1 MARLPPSREREPRI
15 AEASIPLEVELKL
28 ALHAAAVPALLR
40 HPALRPLR
48 RGRTRTAHVVS
59 TYFDSPDFRL
69 ERADVA
75 LRVRRIGRR
84 WIQTVKGPPQADAGA
99 GLHARAEHE
108 WPLPGPDVELGRL
121 AATPWKKLAAK
132 VAKSGGL
139 VPCCTTDFKRR
150 TIPLEFPD
158 GSTAELCVDLGEIR
172 APCDGRTRREPI
184 AEIEIELK
192 SGDAANLFRLALA
205 LSADLPLAVMT
216 DSKSARGH
224 ALRRGLPRAVPSPVR
239 AEEVPLATDVTT
251 ADALA
256 AVARGCLHQIAANA
270 PGLVADDDPEW
281 VHQMRVGTRRLR
293 SCLSLVAR
301 FAADTTIDPVVAEV
315 KWLATILGR
324 ARDWDVFMTET
335 LPPLAAWFAR
345 DARAAPGIRRLRA
358 RAAARRRVARS
369 DARAS
374 IASPRFQHLLLA
386 TGLACATPRFGAPLR
401 AAEASAGAA
410 AASGGRAAP
419 FAAGLLARRHRKFVR
434 LAADLVHASN
444 EERHAARI
452 AAKRLR
458 YVAEFFAPLF
468 PGKRTRAYLEALA
481 NAQDVLGRL
490 NDAVTAASLA
500 GELAGPGNE
509 AAAGAVHGWVAAQA
523 AAVEPILAKA
533 WRRFDAARPFW
544 PSS

>member
-1 MARLPPSREREPRI
+1 MARAPRI
-15 AEASIPLEVELKL
+15 AGSSVPLEVELKL
-28 ALHAAAVPALLR
+28 ALDAAAMPALLR

-48 RGRTRTAHVVS
+48 RGRTRTAHLVS
-59 TYFDSPDFRL
+59 TYYDSPDFRL

-75 LRVRRIGRR
+75 LRIRRIGGR
-84 WIQTVKGPPQADAGA
+84 WIQTVKGPPVADAGA
-99 GLHARAEHE
+99 GLHARPEHE
-108 WPLPGPDVELGRL
+108 WPLPGPQVELGRL

-132 VAKSGGL
+132 VTKNGGL
-139 VPCCTTDFKRR
+139 VACCTTDFTRR

-158 GSTAELCVDLGEIR
+158 GSSAEFCVDLGEIR

-205 LSADLPLAVMT
+205 LSADLPLAVLT
-216 DSKSARGH
+216 DTKAARGH
-224 ALRRGLPRAVPSPVR
+224 ALRRGLSRAVPSPVR
-239 AEEVPLATDVTT
+239 AQEVPLAHDVST

-256 AVARGCLHQIAANA
+256 AVARGCLHQVAANA
-270 PGLVADDDPEW
+270 AGLVADDDPEW
-281 VHQMRVGTRRLR
+281 IHQMRVGTRRLR
-293 SCLSLVAR
+293 SCLGLLAPFVP
-301 FAADTTIDPVVAEV
+301 AATLDPVVAEV
-315 KWLATILGR
+315 KWLAGILGT
-324 ARDWDVFMTET
+324 ARNWDVFVTET

-345 DARAAPGIRRLRA
+345 DASAAVGLRRLRA
-358 RAAARRRVARS
+358 RAAARRRAARG
-369 DARAS
+369 DARAAV
-374 IASPRFQHLLLA
+374 ASSRFQRLLLA
-386 TGLACATPRFGAPLR
+386 TDLLCTTAPLHASGSEGSAAKAPDER
-401 AAEASAGAA
+401 AAT
-410 AASGGRAAP
+410 
-419 FAAGLLARRHRKFVR
+419 FATAMLARRQRKLVR
-434 LAADLVHASN
+434 IAAHLLHASSD
-444 EERHAARI
+444 ERHAARI

-458 YVAEFFAPLF
+458 YIAEFFAPLF